1 MRAIT
6 AQGGDRGDDIRVGV
20 VRRTMTD
27 PTIATPDNV
36 ASRQKNKQDLLTLW

>member
-20 VRRTMTD
+20 TRRPMNDT
-27 PTIATPDNV
+27 PTSASVDV
-36 ASRQKNKQDLLTLW
+36 ASRLIYLS